1 MSVIAGAIMSV
12 VFDNKE
18 HPEYQNLTN
27 VYSFISEM
35 CRTVGQ
41 TMPINKY
48 IENLPPDH
56 PSSTIFNI
64 ARIAPEKTR
73 GSFFYICFN
82 NIKIIYK

>member
-48 IENLPPDH
+48 IENYKTTIMLIPSLVSFNLP
-56 PSSTIFNI
+56 TLW
-64 ARIAPEKTR
+64 
-73 GSFFYICFN
+73 YINHTF
-82 NIKIIYK
+82 KRK